1 MDFNGILKT
10 SATETA
16 AFAKRNATRF
26 ATVADLVAARDGCK
40 TKEARAMIE
49 GLLVPLQ
56 KELQKECAAFDAKM
70 SALWKK
76 AKGETVPDDVQKK
89 LDDQL
94 KTTAKTMESGS
105 GKKVQYNSDTGH
117 KQWINLMSLSG

>member
-1 MDFNGILKT
+1 MDFNSILKT

-16 AFAKRNATRF
+16 AFAKRNAQRF
-26 ATVADLVAARDGCK
+26 AIVGDLVTARDGCK
-40 TKEARAMIE
+40 SKEARAMID
-49 GLLVPLQ
+49 GLIVPLQ

-76 AKGETVPDDVQKK
+76 TKGEKVPNDIQKK

-94 KTTAKTMESGS
+94 KNTAKSIESGS
-105 GKKVQYNSDTGH
+105 GKKVDYNSDTGH
-117 KQWINLMSLSG
+117 KQWINLQSFSG